1 MKMRCLAVR
10 TKKKLHRHICAQ
22 KHTPSTSLSNEVPR
36 CLVLCFPEATLIKH
50 KHSRPAL
57 GGSTGAGETLC
68 ASKCFTKKDVNLLW
82 LLFLCKGAILESI
95 ASHLQAQEIWMW
107 YEQTGP
113 GNDSRADLKR
123 TCSFLNSVVSLH
135 LPSIRDRLDLCNVIQ
150 GTTSP
155 SNSNQFF
162 FKGSEFTKLNCHP
175 DFQLCCFLSQLLY
188 LFGRSHLAVKGQC
201 LLILSRRPRTLSALH
216 FKSPWCHESIQHR
229 ILSSIFFKLC
239 RNACKLHFPE
249 IMIFDHKQEVPVM
262 HAQICQSQSPCLLF
276 RFMTRITIGLLFP

>member
-1 MKMRCLAVR
+1 MLGSSH
-10 TKKKLHRHICAQ
+10 KKKLHRHICAQ

-68 ASKCFTKKDVNLLW
+68 ASKCFTKKNMNLLW
-82 LLFLCKGAILESI
+82 LILLCKGAILESI

-150 GTTSP
+150 GTTSS

-175 DFQLCCFLSQLLY
+175 DFQLCCFLSS
-188 LFGRSHLAVKGQC
+188 LFVWKVAPCSQRAVPAYPFQAPADPVSIAFQRSLVSWINTTSHLELNFLQ
-201 LLILSRRPRTLSALH
+201 TL
-216 FKSPWCHESIQHR
+216 
-229 ILSSIFFKLC
+229 
-239 RNACKLHFPE
+239 
-249 IMIFDHKQEVPVM
+249 
-262 HAQICQSQSPCLLF
+262 
-276 RFMTRITIGLLFP
+276 